1 MNSAVGNY
9 VLQNDARGNN
19 LSGLPPCFSCNLVEL
34 FTPGPNVWARN
45 LGTFNLTDA
54 CAP

>member
-1 MNSAVGNY
+1 MIKVAAIDNL
-9 VLQNDARGNN
+9 VLQNDARWNN
-19 LSGLPPCFSCNLVEL
+19 ISGLPPCYRCNLVDL
-34 FTPGPNVWARN
+34 SIGTNVWEE